1 MNATNGNVQKRRA
14 ILQHALNDV
23 GYADSCI
30 QFDWP
35 VSNPE
40 ELCQYG
46 QDQDPYNLP
55 GGKPW
60 RLDVVAFYDE
70 REHNWATTAFAAEL
84 NRLDLVRD
92 REAGAQRAKQLF
104 DTTAA
109 PNVLFAGNGSAD
121 LWLGCWQ
128 QPRVVQDIPFT
139 PDALKQHFH
148 EHRRDLEREALARL
162 RGGQRY
168 LFEGVY
174 NAQRD
179 ELAQFLHR
187 GISKATWLSPILT
200 RKGHEA
206 DRKALS
212 RIAIGLLA
220 ARILED
226 KGFFPSQSAATDA
239 REILHRAEQKANG
252 FFQTVIA
259 RDLATLDGD
268 LSASK

>member
-14 ILQHALNDV
+14 ILQHALNNV

-40 ELCQYG
+40 ELRQYG

-60 RLDVVAFYDE
+60 RLDVVAFCDE
-70 REHNWATTAFAAEL
+70 RERNWATTAFAAEL

-121 LWLGCWQ
+121 LWLGCWGEAH
-128 QPRVVQDIPFT
+128 VVHDIPFT

-148 EHRRDLEREALARL
+148 EHRRELEREALARL

-187 GISKATWLSPILT
+187 GISKATWLSPTLT
-200 RKGHEA
+200 GKGHEA
-206 DRKALS
+206 DRKSAVPHRDRPAGCQDTRGQGFLPVAKCGHRRPRNPSS
-212 RIAIGLLA
+212 RRA
-220 ARILED
+220 
-226 KGFFPSQSAATDA
+226 KGQRFLPDRHT
-239 REILHRAEQKANG
+239 
-252 FFQTVIA
+252 

-268 LSASK
+268 LARSK